1 MTTIQLQPADAR
13 LAALAVVYH
22 LGRPGSELDAGTLQP
37 HGAGLG
43 PLQPAIEGQLGLAV
57 TTLEVTAY
65 QLSRLGEALHGT
77 VNELKQYE
85 LSEGRSVVPGFAGA
99 FARLFPEHAA
109 EGGGALDLAS
119 QAVLLRRRLDA
130 AVREAAAEL
139 EAARAAEAERAAA
152 QGAAEGD
159 GRDGQKRSL
168 WRRFWR
174 RRSG

>member
-1 MTTIQLQPADAR
+1 MATIQLQPDDAR

-22 LGRPGSELDAGTLQP
+22 LGRPGSELDAATLQP
-37 HGAGLG
+37 HDAGLG
-43 PLQPAIEGQLGLAV
+43 PLQPVIDGQLGLAV
-57 TTLEVTAY
+57 TTLDVTPY

-85 LSEGRSVVPGFAGA
+85 LSEGRSAVPGFAEA
-99 FARLFPEHAA
+99 FTRLFPDHAS

-119 QAVLLRRRLDA
+119 QGVMLRRRLDA
-130 AVREAAAEL
+130 AVREAAAQL
-139 EAARAAEAERAAA
+139 EAARAAEAERTASQDAADA
-152 QGAAEGD
+152 DVGD
-159 GRDGQKRSL
+159 GERRSL